1 VSGSRTVDA
10 PAASIDPPSPEHED
24 LDARYGRRGIR
35 KGRRGIVIA
44 AVALAAAAIAWF
56 IWANPV
62 NTSSL
67 EWSDL
72 THSIDSP
79 SQVTTTW
86 RLVTPPDADVACAI
100 TAHGTN
106 SAIVGW
112 RIVDIPATGES
123 VRDITESMRTSER
136 GTNGFVYGCWLT

>member
-1 VSGSRTVDA
+1 MSESRAVD
-10 PAASIDPPSPEHED
+10 E

-35 KGRRGIVIA
+35 KGGRAVIIA
-44 AVALAAAAIAWF
+44 AVALALVAVAWF
-56 IWANPV
+56 VWANPI
-62 NTSSL
+62 NTSSSL

-86 RLVTPPDADVACAI
+86 RLVAPPDADVACAI

-106 SAIVGW
+106 QAIVGW

-123 VRDITESMRTSER
+123 VRDLTESMRTSER

>member
-1 VSGSRTVDA
+1 MSGSRAVDA
-10 PAASIDPPSPEHED
+10 PVASSDPSPDVVED
-24 LDARYGRRGIR
+24 LDERYGRRGVR
-35 KGRRGIVIA
+35 KGRRGVIIA
-44 AVALAAAAIAWF
+44 AVALAAAAAAWF
-56 IWANPV
+56 VWANPV
-62 NTSSL
+62 DTSGL

-72 THSIDSP
+72 SHSIDSP

-86 RLVTPPDADVACAI
+86 RLVAPADADVACAI

-112 RIVDIPATGES
+112 RIIDIPATGES
-123 VRDITESMRTSER
+123 VRDLTESMRTSER

>member
-1 VSGSRTVDA
+1 MSESRAVD
-10 PAASIDPPSPEHED
+10 D

-35 KGRRGIVIA
+35 KGPTTVIIA
-44 AVALAAAAIAWF
+44 AVALALVAIAWF
-56 IWANPV
+56 VWAKPV
-62 NTSSL
+62 DTSGL
-67 EWSDL
+67 EWSDVS
-72 THSIDSP
+72 HSIDSP

-86 RLVTPPDADVACAI
+86 RLVAPPGADVACAI

-106 SAIVGW
+106 QAIVGW

-123 VRDITESMRTSER
+123 VRDLTESVRTSER